1 MALETVV
8 NIDDLD
14 PNNPLGTD
22 ARAQGDDHIRNI
34 KKALTTNFANISGNV
49 TSSHTDLNY
58 VDITTAGTVEASKAL
73 VVDSS
78 KKLNELLVD
87 NITIDGNSITS
98 TSGDLQLK
106 AVSGSSL
113 TLQDDADGTKEVTLD
128 MASVTTSTER
138 TWTFPDAT
146 DTFAGTTGTQTLTNK
161 TIDLDSN
168 TLTGTLAEFNSAL
181 QSESF
186 ASLTGSETLTNKTL
200 SAPVYS
206 GNGTGQLNVDNIRI
220 DGNTISSTD
229 TAGNITLTP
238 DTTGDLV
245 LDGVNWPQADG
256 SASQFLQT
264 DGAGQLS
271 WVTGAPAGSA
281 STGFAIAMAVAL

>member
-22 ARAQGDDHIRNI
+22 ARSQGDDHIRNI

-58 VDITTAGTVEASKAL
+58 VDVTTAGTVEASKAL

-113 TLQDDADGTKEVTLD
+113 TLQDDADATKEVTLD

-146 DTFAGTTGTQTLTNK
+146 DTFVGLTGTQTLTNK
-161 TIDLDSN
+161 TLTSPAIN
-168 TLTGTLAEFNSAL
+168 TATIEGGTI
-181 QSESF
+181 
-186 ASLTGSETLTNKTL
+186 
-200 SAPVYS
+200 
-206 GNGTGQLNVDNIRI
+206 GNTTAATILNVDNIRI
-220 DGNTISSTD
+220 NGNTISSTD
-229 TAGNITLTP
+229 TAGNINLTP

-281 STGFAIAMAVAL
+281 SEGFAIAMAVAL